1 MKATNSRQFSS
12 MAARTLKVVGII
24 LILSAVFDCIILSL
38 PGESSDFF
46 TRGWQMALTTQV
58 VDRGIL
64 PMTGIALLFTG
75 FWVDSNSGV
84 VQEPRNIGLDLR
96 FWAILFSSLVG
107 LFYLLVVPVHLNNT
121 RLEVTESLAQID
133 REATAAENQLNAQ
146 LSSDQFKT
154 QVEQLK
160 SQRRSQI
167 TSVLSDEQ
175 KLKEVLQNPQ
185 TPPELK
191 KLLQEAKS
199 NPKALETFL
208 DQQAQSLPTQAIKE
222 ITTRKQQ
229 KEKEIRMRSRNS
241 SLQTGISSLLLAIGY
256 ITIGWTG
263 LRSMGILR
271 AGRRKA

>member
-1 MKATNSRQFSS
+1 

-24 LILSAVFDCIILSL
+24 LILSAVLDCLILAI
-38 PGESSDFF
+38 PGESSDIL

-75 FWVDSNSGV
+75 FWVDSSSGV
-84 VQEPRNIGLDLR
+84 AQEPRNLFLDLR
-96 FWAILFSSLVG
+96 FWAVLFSSLLG
-107 LFYLLVVPVHLNNT
+107 LFYLLLVPVHLNNT

-133 REATAAENQLNAQ
+133 REATAAENQVNNQ
-146 LSSDQFKT
+146 LSSDQFKN
-154 QVEQLK
+154 QIEQLK

-167 TSVLSDEQ
+167 ASVLGNEQ
-175 KLKEVLQNPQ
+175 KLQEVLQSPQ

-191 KLLQEAKS
+191 KLLLEAKS

-208 DQQAQSLPTQAIKE
+208 DQQAQSLPTQALGE
-222 ITTRKQQ
+222 IRTRKQQ
-229 KEKEIRMRSRNS
+229 KEKEIRLRSRNS

-256 ITIGWTG
+256 ITIGFSG
-263 LRSMGILR
+263 LKSIGIFR
-271 AGRRKA
+271 GRRKA

>member
-24 LILSAVFDCIILSL
+24 LILSAVLDCLILAI
-38 PGESSDFF
+38 PGESSDIL

-75 FWVDSNSGV
+75 FWVDSSSGV
-84 VQEPRNIGLDLR
+84 AQEPRNLFLDLR
-96 FWAILFSSLVG
+96 FWAVLFSSLLG
-107 LFYLLVVPVHLNNT
+107 LFYLLLVPVHLNNT

-133 REATAAENQLNAQ
+133 REATAAENQVNNQ
-146 LSSDQFKT
+146 LSSDQFKN
-154 QVEQLK
+154 QIEQLK

-167 TSVLSDEQ
+167 ASVLGNEQ
-175 KLKEVLQNPQ
+175 KLQEVLQSPQ

-191 KLLQEAKS
+191 KLLLEAKS

-208 DQQAQSLPTQAIKE
+208 DQQAQSLPTQALGE
-222 ITTRKQQ
+222 IRTRKQQ
-229 KEKEIRMRSRNS
+229 KEKEIRLRSRNS

-256 ITIGWTG
+256 ITIGFSG
-263 LRSMGILR
+263 LKSIGIFR
-271 AGRRKA
+271 GRRKA

>member
-1 MKATNSRQFSS
+1 MKATNSRQISS

-24 LILSAVFDCIILSL
+24 LILSAVFDCLILSI
-38 PGESSDFF
+38 PNESSDFL
-46 TRGWQMALTTQV
+46 TRGWQIALTTQV

-75 FWVDSNSGV
+75 FWVDSSSGIV
-84 VQEPRNIGLDLR
+84 HEPRNIGLDLR

-154 QVEQLK
+154 QIEQLK

-167 TSVLSDEQ
+167 TSVLGDEQ
-175 KLKEVLQNPQ
+175 KLQEVLQNPQ

-229 KEKEIRMRSRNS
+229 KEKEIRTRSRNS
-241 SLQTGISSLLLAIGY
+241 SLQTGINSLLLAIGY

>member
-1 MKATNSRQFSS
+1 MKATNSRQISS
-12 MAARTLKVVGII
+12 MAGRTLKVVGII
-24 LILSAVFDCIILSL
+24 LILSAVFDCLILSI
-38 PGESSDFF
+38 PSESSDFL
-46 TRGWQMALTTQV
+46 TRGWQIALTTQV

-75 FWVDSNSGV
+75 FWVDSSSGV
-84 VQEPRNIGLDLR
+84 VPEPRNIGLDLR

-154 QVEQLK
+154 QIEQLK

-167 TSVLSDEQ
+167 TSVLGDEQ
-175 KLKEVLQNPQ
+175 KLQEVLQSPQ

-229 KEKEIRMRSRNS
+229 KEKEIRTRSRNS
-241 SLQTGISSLLLAIGY
+241 SLQTGINSLLLAIGY

>member
-1 MKATNSRQFSS
+1 MKATNSRQISS

-24 LILSAVFDCIILSL
+24 LILSAVFDCLILSI
-38 PGESSDFF
+38 PSESSDFL
-46 TRGWQMALTTQV
+46 TRGWQIALTTQV

-75 FWVDSNSGV
+75 FWVDSSSGI

-96 FWAILFSSLVG
+96 FWVILFSSLVG

-154 QVEQLK
+154 QIEQLK

-167 TSVLSDEQ
+167 TSVLGDEQ
-175 KLKEVLQNPQ
+175 KLQEVLQNPQ

-229 KEKEIRMRSRNS
+229 KEKEIRTRSRNS
-241 SLQTGISSLLLAIGY
+241 SLQTGINSLLLAIGY

>member
-24 LILSAVFDCIILSL
+24 LILSAVFDSIILAL
-38 PGESSDFF
+38 PGESSDFL

-58 VDRGIL
+58 VDRGVL

-154 QVEQLK
+154 QIEQLK

-167 TSVLSDEQ
+167 TSVLGDEQ
-175 KLKEVLQNPQ
+175 KLQEVLQNPQ

>member
-1 MKATNSRQFSS
+1 MKATNSRQISS

-24 LILSAVFDCIILSL
+24 LILSAVFDCLILSI
-38 PGESSDFF
+38 PNESSDFLS
-46 TRGWQMALTTQV
+46 RGWQIALTTQV

-75 FWVDSNSGV
+75 FWVDSSSGIV
-84 VQEPRNIGLDLR
+84 HEPRNIGLDLR

-154 QVEQLK
+154 QIEQLK

-167 TSVLSDEQ
+167 TSVLGDEQ
-175 KLKEVLQNPQ
+175 KLQEVLQNPQ

-229 KEKEIRMRSRNS
+229 KEKEIRTRSRNS
-241 SLQTGISSLLLAIGY
+241 SLQTGINSLLLAIGY